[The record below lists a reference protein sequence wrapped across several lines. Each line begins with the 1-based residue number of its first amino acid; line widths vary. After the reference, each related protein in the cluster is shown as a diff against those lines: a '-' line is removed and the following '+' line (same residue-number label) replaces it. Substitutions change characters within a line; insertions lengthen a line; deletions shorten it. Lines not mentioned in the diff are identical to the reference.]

1 MQMTDSRLGTPTASV
16 EERRALD
23 AEEWQLADMTRAPA
37 IQRLDDAELTELI
50 WRLRERR
57 NRARELADRQ
67 AREARWQA
75 DPAGAI
81 SVRSDAGMRRKHGYL
96 AEALERAKA
105 EQGRRAKV
113 AAEEVAARG
122 AAR

>member
-1 MQMTDSRLGTPTASV
+1 MTDARLGTTTASV

-37 IQRLDDAELTELI
+37 IQRLGDAELTELI

-67 AREARWQA
+67 AREARWKA
-75 DPAGAI
+75 DPAG
-81 SVRSDAGMRRKHGYL
+81 SVPVRSDSGMRRKHGYL

-105 EQGRRAKV
+105 EQARRAEARKQ
-113 AAEEVAARG
+113 AEATDAAR
-122 AAR
+122 